1 MDCEDSF
8 AHFEVLCFGFG
19 LERFGEDFL
28 PGALVWNWL
37 CLVVLYEW
45 VVRASFWEVDYRVF
59 EWILNELGQKPEG
72 FEADGRLNA
81 QQCRGL
87 QSGRLRRQNPIH
99 SPFPSLLLLI
109 SSNNPRPPPHTAE
122 HTPTVTITGH
132 TSHLQNKTQQP
143 LPEHYNYS
151 LATVGTTMH
160 AAMAVATMSEGEGRR
175 NENEEKKRR
184 RTRKKERV
192 VASDVGMGSGG
203 GYAVGVAWRREENE
217 RRKRK
222 TKKTKEE
229 NGGSGEERRLW
240 WYSVMKKRID
250 FSQKSLTELD
260 FTLYPDH
267 KGLICRFLKPEG
279 GHLPAGSC
287 FLRILE
293 VPQAG
298 WDKLFI
304 SFIPADSGKATAKT
318 SKTNV
323 RNGTC
328 KWGDPIYETTR
339 LLQDSKNKQYDEK
352 LYKFVVA
359 MGSSRSSILGEASIN
374 LADYADALKPSVI
387 SLSLHGCNSGT
398 ILHVTVQ
405 LLTSKTGFRE
415 FEQQRE
421 LRERGLQ
428 TGTDLKRHDDF
439 GSGKASSSE
448 EIANDQMDKVNAR
461 VRFRPESRELPTLE
475 EEAGLPEDSA
485 DSAAGFD
492 GSSHTS
498 ESLYAEK
505 HDTSSTH
512 ENDSLKSTVSGDL
525 NGLSNCQSPQIEK
538 GDTSDHRILLQRS
551 SDWVQGW
558 SSDYSMD
565 NDLSIAYEENSR
577 LRASLEVAESSIV
590 ELKLEVSSLQSHA
603 DEIGIETQR
612 FAQQLSAEVSSGEQL
627 ANEVS
632 VIKSE
637 CSKLKDD
644 LERLKNL
651 KSNPQF
657 VNRET
662 SNTNQDHLF
671 EGVQL
676 RWLKGILLVEDK
688 IRELQNKLYL
698 SFHDRDLRFLPAD
711 LEALLIVLQQLKQGN
726 GEAISLLKLP
736 SESTNVEEIREMSS
750 CQSEQFVTGNGF
762 DVDLYQLPDMLHCLS
777 IPGLVSRE
785 PDSIGATDAMEGK
798 IFELLRELDEAKT
811 EREGLVRKMNQM
823 ECYYEALI
831 QELEENQKQMLGELH
846 NLRNEHSTCLYT
858 IATTRTE
865 MESMCQNMNEQI
877 LKLTEERRDLDFISK
892 ELERRAVTSEAALRR
907 ARLNYSIA
915 VGQLQKDLDLLS
927 FQVSSMFE
935 TNKNLIKQTFSET
948 SQIFFQGDTDSVPI
962 PEESEAAKPVQYHNQ
977 NEGINKQLLGGD
989 ILLEDMKKSLLL
1001 QEGLYQK
1008 VEEELSEMHLVNLQ
1022 LDVFS
1027 KILQETLLEASADIV
1042 LTKET
1047 IDELSQQLEF
1057 SAESKKLLTLKL
1069 QKAMEDVQTLNECK
1083 ASCIFK
1089 CSDMA
1094 LKNQIL
1100 EAKLESLYNENCLLA
1115 EKITEW
1121 ASLMRECESKYEAC
1135 FAEKTELAN
1144 LLKQDT
1150 LENGNLQNK
1159 ISSLKEELKTVKVEY
1174 GELAHSKENLQR
1186 IVNFLEDKLGSLLA
1200 SYDKQ
1205 LNGLFS
1211 STNSVCHDLGL
1222 RDFMGI
1228 ILQLEEIQRSAC
1240 EKILQLL
1247 EEKKNLEDEIDIAKL
1262 SLSTA
1267 KSDILVMKQ
1276 KFKHDIPNM
1285 VTKLEASNALVEKLQ
1300 LDLEALSNKLHI
1312 SSEAEEKYA
1321 HQSKELFADLALMEA
1336 ELHQLTAK
1344 NMDLAKEILGL
1355 DTVTE
1360 ELGRSKLTITELTH
1374 EKQDLM
1380 MSLQD
1385 KTEESVKLASEL
1397 DGLRESLR
1405 FMHDELHIEK
1415 SFRVK
1420 LEGTIVN
1427 LTSQLNEKHDQLL
1440 RFSQQETELVHFRQ
1454 LASDLELEKSRVC
1467 HILLQREEFL
1477 EKFHEKSSR
1486 FIDQEIQLSEMHN
1499 YIIAAD
1505 IEVIFIKSQYENR
1518 IEELALQLQS
1528 SERHLGEISHCFEE
1542 KANLVT
1548 TVESLRSELEASI
1561 AQNGLL
1567 ADLNGVIAVQLEEY
1581 KKRVATSEVNFSKEK
1596 NGHTLEVEQLKH
1608 VLEHCEVEID
1618 KLMSYKEELE
1628 VTVIVL
1634 KSKLNELHAHITSQ
1648 EECNDELMMLQ
1659 KQCNEL
1665 AQRLSEQIL
1674 KTEEFKNL
1682 SIHLKELKDKADA
1695 ECRQARGKKEPE
1707 GPSVAMQE
1715 SLRIAFIKEQYET
1728 RMQELRQQLSISK
1741 KHGEEIVWKLQD
1753 SIDEIENRKKSE
1765 ASHLKRNE
1773 ELSLKILELEAELQS
1788 LVSEKYEKI
1797 NTFDHTKAELEC
1809 ALLSLECC
1817 REEKQRLEASLH
1829 ECSEE
1834 NSRISNELSLTKGQ
1848 LVSSVSPM
1856 DGQKEESDGSDEVGQ
1871 HVFSDRVLGKA
1882 YEENAVAGTP
1892 GLESVTA
1899 GSAANGS
1906 IGIPFCVDRD
1916 SLMHYEEVDARSV
1929 PIVEGEHSTVPRNAQ
1944 PVQDILASESV
1955 HGISKHAFVEQV
1967 AFPHNDSKHLAVVND
1982 HFKTQCLKSSMD
1994 NLHKELERMKSEN
2007 SLLQQDNH
2015 HFDPH
2020 LENFQRELMQLHKAN
2035 EELRSIF
2042 PLFNE
2047 FPGNGNALERVLA
2060 LEVELAETLRAK
2072 KRSSILLQSSFL
2084 KQHGDEQAIFQSFR
2098 DINELIEEMLELKG
2112 RYAAVETELKEMH
2125 DRYSQLSLQFAEVEG
2140 ERQKL
2145 TMTLKNART
2154 SKNFT
2159 HLNAW

>member
-1 MDCEDSF
+1 
-8 AHFEVLCFGFG
+8 
-19 LERFGEDFL
+19 R
-28 PGALVWNWL
+28 
-37 CLVVLYEW
+37 
-45 VVRASFWEVDYRVF
+45 
-59 EWILNELGQKPEG
+59 
-72 FEADGRLNA
+72 
-81 QQCRGL
+81 
-87 QSGRLRRQNPIH
+87 
-99 SPFPSLLLLI
+99 LLL
-109 SSNNPRPPPHTAE
+109 
-122 HTPTVTITGH
+122 
-132 TSHLQNKTQQP
+132 
-143 LPEHYNYS
+143 
-151 LATVGTTMH
+151 
-160 AAMAVATMSEGEGRR
+160 
-175 NENEEKKRR
+175 
-184 RTRKKERV
+184 
-192 VASDVGMGSGG
+192 
-203 GYAVGVAWRREENE
+203 
-217 RRKRK
+217 
-222 TKKTKEE
+222 
-229 NGGSGEERRLW
+229 
-240 WYSVMKKRID
+240 
-250 FSQKSLTELD
+250 
-260 FTLYPDH
+260 
-267 KGLICRFLKPEG
+267 
-279 GHLPAGSC
+279 
-287 FLRILE
+287 LRILE
-293 VPQAG
+293 VLDLPLQSLFEIDIQILLVPQAG

-318 SKTNV
+318 TKTNV

-339 LLQDSKNKQYDEK
+339 LLQDSKSKQYDEQ

-387 SLSLHGCNSGT
+387 SLPLHGCNSET

-415 FEQQRE
+415 FEQQTE
-421 LRERGLQ
+421 LRDMGLQ
-428 TGTDLKRHDDF
+428 IGTDLKRHDDF

-448 EIANDQMDKVNAR
+448 EIANDQMDKINAR
-461 VRFRPESRELPTLE
+461 VRFKPESKELPTLE
-475 EEAGLPEDSA
+475 EEAGLLEDSA

-492 GSSHTS
+492 G
-498 ESLYAEK
+498 
-505 HDTSSTH
+505 STH

-538 GDTSDHRILLQRS
+538 RDTSDHRILLQRS

-632 VIKSE
+632 VIKIIY
-637 CSKLKDD
+637 LK
-644 LERLKNL
+644 
-651 KSNPQF
+651 
-657 VNRET
+657 
-662 SNTNQDHLF
+662 
-671 EGVQL
+671 VQL

-698 SFHDRDLRFLPAD
+698 SFHGSDLRFLPAD
-711 LEALLIVLQQLKQGN
+711 LEALLIVLHQLKQGN

-750 CQSEQFVTGNGF
+750 CQSEQFIAGNGF

-785 PDSIGATDAMEGK
+785 QFYWCYRCNG
-798 IFELLRELDEAKT
+798 RE
-811 EREGLVRKMNQM
+811 
-823 ECYYEALI
+823 
-831 QELEENQKQMLGELH
+831 
-846 NLRNEHSTCLYT
+846 
-858 IATTRTE
+858 
-865 MESMCQNMNEQI
+865 
-877 LKLTEERRDLDFISK
+877 RDLDSISK
-892 ELERRAVTSEAALRR
+892 ELERRAITSEAALRR
-907 ARLNYSIA
+907 ARRLFHCSGSIT
-915 VGQLQKDLDLLS
+915 KDLDLLS

-935 TNKNLIKQTFSET
+935 TNENLIKQTFRNFT
-948 SQIFFQGDTDSVPI
+948 NILPRDTDSAPI
-962 PEESEAAKPVQYHNQ
+962 PEESEAAKPLQYHNQ

-1022 LDVFS
+1022 SDVFS

-1042 LTKET
+1042 LTKEA

-1069 QKAMEDVQTLNECK
+1069 QMAMDDVRTLNECK
-1083 ASCIFK
+1083 ASCIVK

-1100 EAKLESLYNENCLLA
+1100 ESKLESLYNENCLLA

-1200 SYDKQ
+1200 SYDKH

-1211 STNSVCHDLGL
+1211 STNSACHDLGL

-1240 EKILQLL
+1240 EKILQLS
-1247 EEKKNLEDEIDIAKL
+1247 EEKKNLEGEIDIAKL

-1477 EKFHEKSSR
+1477 EKFHEKSSC
-1486 FIDQEIQLSEMHN
+1486 FIDQEIQLSEMHK

-1505 IEVIFIKSQYENR
+1505 VEVIFIKSQYENR
-1518 IEELALQLQS
+1518 SEELALQLQS
-1528 SERHLGEISHCFEE
+1528 SERHLGEISHCIEE

-1608 VLEHCEVEID
+1608 VLAHCEVEID
-1618 KLMSYKEELE
+1618 KLMLYKEELE

-1665 AQRLSEQIL
+1665 TQRLSEQIL

-1707 GPSVAMQE
+1707 GPS
-1715 SLRIAFIKEQYET
+1715 EQYET

-1741 KHGEEIVWKLQD
+1741 KHGEEILWKLQD

-1797 NTFDHTKAELEC
+1797 NNFDHTKAELEC

-1871 HVFSDRVLGKA
+1871 HVFSDPVLGKA

-1906 IGIPFCVDRD
+1906 IRIPFCVDRD

-1944 PVQDILASESV
+1944 PVQGTLAAESV

-1994 NLHKELERMKSEN
+1994 NLHKE
-2007 SLLQQDNH
+2007 
-2015 HFDPH
+2015 
-2020 LENFQRELMQLHKAN
+2020 AN

>member
-1 MDCEDSF
+1 
-8 AHFEVLCFGFG
+8 
-19 LERFGEDFL
+19 
-28 PGALVWNWL
+28 
-37 CLVVLYEW
+37 
-45 VVRASFWEVDYRVF
+45 
-59 EWILNELGQKPEG
+59 
-72 FEADGRLNA
+72 
-81 QQCRGL
+81 
-87 QSGRLRRQNPIH
+87 
-99 SPFPSLLLLI
+99 
-109 SSNNPRPPPHTAE
+109 
-122 HTPTVTITGH
+122 
-132 TSHLQNKTQQP
+132 
-143 LPEHYNYS
+143 
-151 LATVGTTMH
+151 
-160 AAMAVATMSEGEGRR
+160 MSRIAKWKIE
-175 NENEEKKRR
+175 
-184 RTRKKERV
+184 
-192 VASDVGMGSGG
+192 
-203 GYAVGVAWRREENE
+203 
-217 RRKRK
+217 K
-222 TKKTKEE
+222 TKVKVVF
-229 NGGSGEERRLW
+229 RLQ
-240 WYSVMKKRID
+240 
-250 FSQKSLTELD
+250 FHAT
-260 FTLYPDH
+260 H
-267 KGLICRFLKPEG
+267 
-279 GHLPAGSC
+279 
-287 FLRILE
+287 

-304 SFIPADSGKATAKT
+304 SFVPADSGKATAKT
-318 SKTNV
+318 TKTNV

-339 LLQDSKNKQYDEK
+339 LLQDSKSKQYDEK

-461 VRFRPESRELPTLE
+461 VRFRPESKELPTLE

-671 EGVQL
+671 EGIQL

-877 LKLTEERRDLDFISK
+877 LKLTEERRDLDSISK
-892 ELERRAVTSEAALRR
+892 ELERRAITSEAALRR

-935 TNKNLIKQTFSET
+935 TNENLIKRTFSET

-1022 LDVFS
+1022 SDVFS

-1057 SAESKKLLTLKL
+1057 SVESKKLLTLKL

-1083 ASCIFK
+1083 ASCIVK

-1211 STNSVCHDLGL
+1211 SMNSVCHDLGL

-1247 EEKKNLEDEIDIAKL
+1247 EEKKNLEDEIDIAKV

-1385 KTEESVKLASEL
+1385 KTEESVKLAAEL

-1420 LEGTIVN
+1420 LEGTIMN

-1477 EKFHEKSSR
+1477 EKFHEKSSC

-1505 IEVIFIKSQYENR
+1505 VEVIFIKSQYENR

-1528 SERHLGEISHCFEE
+1528 SERHLGEISHCIEE
-1542 KANLVT
+1542 KADLVT

-1567 ADLNGVIAVQLEEY
+1567 VDLNGVIAVQLEEY

-1596 NGHTLEVEQLKH
+1596 NGHTREVEQLKH

-1659 KQCNEL
+1659 KHCNEL

-1741 KHGEEIVWKLQD
+1741 KHGEEILWKLQD

-1834 NSRISNELSLTKGQ
+1834 NSRISNELSLMKGQ

-1899 GSAANGS
+1899 GSAADGS

-1944 PVQDILASESV
+1944 PVQQDILASESV

-2020 LENFQRELMQLHKAN
+2020 LEIFQRELMQLHKAN

>member
-1 MDCEDSF
+1 
-8 AHFEVLCFGFG
+8 
-19 LERFGEDFL
+19 
-28 PGALVWNWL
+28 
-37 CLVVLYEW
+37 
-45 VVRASFWEVDYRVF
+45 
-59 EWILNELGQKPEG
+59 
-72 FEADGRLNA
+72 
-81 QQCRGL
+81 
-87 QSGRLRRQNPIH
+87 
-99 SPFPSLLLLI
+99 
-109 SSNNPRPPPHTAE
+109 
-122 HTPTVTITGH
+122 
-132 TSHLQNKTQQP
+132 
-143 LPEHYNYS
+143 
-151 LATVGTTMH
+151 
-160 AAMAVATMSEGEGRR
+160 MSRIAKWKIE
-175 NENEEKKRR
+175 
-184 RTRKKERV
+184 
-192 VASDVGMGSGG
+192 
-203 GYAVGVAWRREENE
+203 
-217 RRKRK
+217 K
-222 TKKTKEE
+222 TKVKVVF
-229 NGGSGEERRLW
+229 RLQ
-240 WYSVMKKRID
+240 
-250 FSQKSLTELD
+250 FHAT
-260 FTLYPDH
+260 H
-267 KGLICRFLKPEG
+267 
-279 GHLPAGSC
+279 
-287 FLRILE
+287 

-318 SKTNV
+318 TKTNV

-339 LLQDSKNKQYDEK
+339 LLQDSKSKQYDEQ

-387 SLSLHGCNSGT
+387 SLPLHGCNSET

-428 TGTDLKRHDDF
+428 TGSDLKRHDDF

-461 VRFRPESRELPTLE
+461 VRFRPESKELPTLE

-698 SFHDRDLRFLPAD
+698 SFHGRDLRFLPAD
-711 LEALLIVLQQLKQGN
+711 LEALLI
-726 GEAISLLKLP
+726 LP

-877 LKLTEERRDLDFISK
+877 LKLTEERRDLDSISK
-892 ELERRAVTSEAALRR
+892 ELERRAITSEAALRR

-935 TNKNLIKQTFSET
+935 TNENLIKQTFSET
-948 SQIFFQGDTDSVPI
+948 SQIFFQGDTDSAPI
-962 PEESEAAKPVQYHNQ
+962 PEESEAAKPLQYHNQ

-1022 LDVFS
+1022 SDVFS

-1042 LTKET
+1042 LTKEA

-1069 QKAMEDVQTLNECK
+1069 QMAMDDVRTLNECK
-1083 ASCIFK
+1083 ASCIVK

-1100 EAKLESLYNENCLLA
+1100 ESKLESLYNENCLLA

-1200 SYDKQ
+1200 SYDKH

-1211 STNSVCHDLGL
+1211 STNSACHDLGL
-1222 RDFMGI
+1222 RDFMA
-1228 ILQLEEIQRSAC
+1228 SAC
-1240 EKILQLL
+1240 EKILQLS
-1247 EEKKNLEDEIDIAKL
+1247 EEKKNLEGEIDIAKL

-1312 SSEAEEKYA
+1312 SS
-1321 HQSKELFADLALMEA
+1321 ELFADLALMEA

-1397 DGLRESLR
+1397 DGLRE
-1405 FMHDELHIEK
+1405 I
-1415 SFRVK
+1415 K

-1477 EKFHEKSSR
+1477 EKFHEKSSC
-1486 FIDQEIQLSEMHN
+1486 FIDQEIQLSEMHK

-1505 IEVIFIKSQYENR
+1505 VEVISIKSQYENR
-1518 IEELALQLQS
+1518 SEELALQLQS
-1528 SERHLGEISHCFEE
+1528 SERHLGEISH
-1542 KANLVT
+1542 
-1548 TVESLRSELEASI
+1548 SSI

-1596 NGHTLEVEQLKH
+1596 MGILWR
-1608 VLEHCEVEID
+1608 I
-1618 KLMSYKEELE
+1618 E

-1665 AQRLSEQIL
+1665 TQRLSEQIL

-1695 ECRQARGKKEPE
+1695 ECRQAL
-1707 GPSVAMQE
+1707 AMQE

-1728 RMQELRQQLSISK
+1728 RMQELRQQLISK
-1741 KHGEEIVWKLQD
+1741 KHGEEILWKLQD

-1773 ELSLKILELEAELQS
+1773 ELSLKILELEAEL
-1788 LVSEKYEKI
+1788 
-1797 NTFDHTKAELEC
+1797 H
-1809 ALLSLECC
+1809 LECC

-1834 NSRISNELSLTKGQ
+1834 NSRISNELSLTK
-1848 LVSSVSPM
+1848 
-1856 DGQKEESDGSDEVGQ
+1856 DNCDGSDEVGQ
-1871 HVFSDRVLGKA
+1871 HVFSDPVLGKA

-1899 GSAANGS
+1899 GSAA
-1906 IGIPFCVDRD
+1906 
-1916 SLMHYEEVDARSV
+1916 LMHYEEVDARSV

-1944 PVQDILASESV
+1944 PVQDVLASESV

-1994 NLHKELERMKSEN
+1994 NLHKEV
-2007 SLLQQDNH
+2007 
-2015 HFDPH
+2015 
-2020 LENFQRELMQLHKAN
+2020 
-2035 EELRSIF
+2035 F
-2042 PLFNE
+2042 PFFLF
-2047 FPGNGNALERVLA
+2047 F
-2060 LEVELAETLRAK
+2060 
-2072 KRSSILLQSSFL
+2072 SFL